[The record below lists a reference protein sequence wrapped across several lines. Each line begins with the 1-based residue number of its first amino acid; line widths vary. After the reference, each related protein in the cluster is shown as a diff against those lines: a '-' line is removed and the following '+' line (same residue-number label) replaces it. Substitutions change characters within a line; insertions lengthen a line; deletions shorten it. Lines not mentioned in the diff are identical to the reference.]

1 MVDNVLWSVRV
12 ADGQNNEESTLA
24 IRKLNKLI
32 HNDKRVEACIIPIG
46 DGINLLRKR

>member
-1 MVDNVLWSVRV
+1 MSQILKANTVV
-12 ADGQNNEESTLA
+12 
-24 IRKLNKLI
+24 IRQLNSLI